1 MSGPCLGS
9 HSRAPDR
16 RPRSGP
22 AYSRVP
28 HDPQRTHKDF
38 FMCRADPP
46 RLFFLAETAADQR
59 IEGRDD
65 GFRIL
70 AAGVDRD
77 VGARAGAERHEA
89 EDRFA
94 ADGFAAAGDADIGIE
109 FFHGLHEFRR
119 GARVQS
125 LLVADADDADDR
137 ALTRCGG
144 LWAIVGETARFSH
157 FPASTRLAIVMYLR
171 PDSCAA
177 TTASASGHSPRT
189 LASLTSIGRLMPAST
204 STLGRLITEMARF
217 DGVPPNMSVRIATP
231 SPLSTRLTASMMS
244 RRHCSPL
251 SSGPILIGSICD
263 GGPTTCSRAART
275 STASR
280 PWVTITRP
288 IIETPRGRLGLAA
301 PHERATFMTTRG
313 PMRKGPAAISRP
325 DAALQQHC
333 RKSRPKRAGLSAA
346 SLVEIWLIFVPQ
358 WGNRPGEADQ
368 PARSVVRLAQISP
381 RASASAATGSRGR
394 QIPSISTRRRVAAGS
409 RSPSAAARSTT
420 HPITAAGS

>member
-1 MSGPCLGS
+1 MNGPCLGS

-16 RPRSGP
+16 RPQVRALPIAGC
-22 AYSRVP
+22 
-28 HDPQRTHKDF
+28 RTTRNEHIKISL
-38 FMCRADPP
+38 CAERIPP

-177 TTASASGHSPRT
+177 T
-189 LASLTSIGRLMPAST
+189 
-204 STLGRLITEMARF
+204 
-217 DGVPPNMSVRIATP
+217 
-231 SPLSTRLTASMMS
+231 
-244 RRHCSPL
+244 
-251 SSGPILIGSICD
+251 
-263 GGPTTCSRAART
+263 
-275 STASR
+275 
-280 PWVTITRP
+280 
-288 IIETPRGRLGLAA
+288 
-301 PHERATFMTTRG
+301 
-313 PMRKGPAAISRP
+313 
-325 DAALQQHC
+325 
-333 RKSRPKRAGLSAA
+333 
-346 SLVEIWLIFVPQ
+346 
-358 WGNRPGEADQ
+358 
-368 PARSVVRLAQISP
+368 
-381 RASASAATGSRGR
+381 
-394 QIPSISTRRRVAAGS
+394 
-409 RSPSAAARSTT
+409 
-420 HPITAAGS
+420 